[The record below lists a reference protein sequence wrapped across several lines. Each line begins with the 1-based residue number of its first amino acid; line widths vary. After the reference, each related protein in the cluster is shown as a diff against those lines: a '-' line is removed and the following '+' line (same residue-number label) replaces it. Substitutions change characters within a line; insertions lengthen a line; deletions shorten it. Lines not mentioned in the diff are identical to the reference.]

1 MDRIARLFT
10 THPASVDETYFQ
22 HMAFAG
28 KFSGRLFLAAFA
40 ALIHAVLPFLCETTA
55 SRTVRQLYERTHNRG
70 ASATASTRA
79 AAERA

>member
-10 THPASVDETYFQ
+10 SHPASVDESYFE

-55 SRTVRQLYERTHNRG
+55 SRIVRQLYERTHNRG
-70 ASATASTRA
+70 ALA
-79 AAERA
+79 ARPSSAERA